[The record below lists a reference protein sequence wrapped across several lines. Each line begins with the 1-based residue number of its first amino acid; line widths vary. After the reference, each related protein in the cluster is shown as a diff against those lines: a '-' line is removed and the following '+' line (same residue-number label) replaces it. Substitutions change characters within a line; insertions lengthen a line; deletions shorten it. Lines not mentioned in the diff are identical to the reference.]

1 MNPLIRLPR
10 RLARIFPLHA
20 ILPELIGVGILTLAL
35 AAVLALVIVG
45 IHREE
50 RRSGLTREPR
60 GLPRTLAR
68 WVLGSHA
75 DPPA

>member
-1 MNPLIRLPR
+1 MKPLIRLSHTIS
-10 RLARIFPLHA
+10 RIFPLHA
-20 ILPELIGVGILTLAL
+20 ILPALIGVGIVTLAL
-35 AAVLALVIVG
+35 AAILALVIVG

>member
-1 MNPLIRLPR
+1 MKTLIRLSR
-10 RLARIFPLHA
+10 SISRIFPLHA
-20 ILPELIGVGILTLAL
+20 ILPAVIGVGILALVL
-35 AAVLALVIVG
+35 AAVFALVIVG

-60 GLPRTLAR
+60 GLPRSLAR